1 MQGEREREGGRGRVK
16 QGRSALSPSLKSRD
30 SSLSLPLILGAKGS
44 IGGMEKG
51 RGREG
56 GRQGGREGGRE
67 GGRTT
72 ASIMGC
78 PKWSRAGSKTRS
90 TARSHRKA
98 SSLEWEGR
106 RGGWGGERKKMEGG
120 RGRTEGGRG
129 R

>member
-56 GRQGGREGGRE
+56 GRAHHCLHHGVPEMVQGRVKDSLDRPQPQEG
-67 GGRTT
+67 
-72 ASIMGC
+72 
-78 PKWSRAGSKTRS
+78 
-90 TARSHRKA
+90 
-98 SSLEWEGR
+98 
-106 RGGWGGERKKMEGG
+106 
-120 RGRTEGGRG
+120 
-129 R
+129 